1 VYMVLQIAGIVRDSR
16 GAKGTVSC
24 RRMNTYTRLVHIQA
38 MVIELNRRKR
48 SKISAG
54 ETSRAYYLCNGS
66 RVRNPLSQYFPVGV

>member
-1 VYMVLQIAGIVRDSR
+1 MYMVLQIAGIVRDSR

-38 MVIELNRRKR
+38 MVIELDRRKR
-48 SKISAG
+48 SQISAG
-54 ETSRAYYLCNGS
+54 ETCTYYLCDGS